1 MSSEM
6 LRMKA
11 PAGEWMAHV
20 DIACSDFFLPA
31 CNLITHTLSGSGQ
44 INREAASASLQLR
57 ARLMEHAAAHHHLPV
72 AKGGKR
78 QQACPVR
85 ASTTEHVRRIAIR
98 ADRKRAAARANLQ
111 RHFGRRALARF
122 DDAATRGGVGVISEI
137 LLRYARWDVDRRCG
151 LVNFLAK

>member
-1 MSSEM
+1 MDEFENNVGNDGTDE
-6 LRMKA
+6 KT
-11 PAGEWMAHV
+11 AGEWMAHV
-20 DIACSDFFLPA
+20 RLLVQTSSSL
-31 CNLITHTLSGSGQ
+31 TLSGSGQ

-122 DDAATRGGVGVISEI
+122 DDAATRGGVGMISEI

>member
-1 MSSEM
+1 MDEFENNVGNDGTDE
-6 LRMKA
+6 KN
-11 PAGEWMAHV
+11 AGEWMAHV
-20 DIACSDFFLPA
+20 RLLVQTSSSL
-31 CNLITHTLSGSGQ
+31 TLSGSGQ

-122 DDAATRGGVGVISEI
+122 GDGATRGGV
-137 LLRYARWDVDRRCG
+137 
-151 LVNFLAK
+151 